1 MRPSKGGSSTIDTPM
16 RARPFAPYS
25 ASSTR
30 AFGGISPIE
39 GKAEGSGGSSTRTDA
54 SMPGG
59 SPTLA
64 AGGFDTPAHLRML
77 CEEGCRTAVL
87 GKTERTVGWE
97 GDGDP
102 IRTGLVRHCKG
113 KPAATDRPRLPSLSH
128 SFTLDFLIGII
139 GSKEDAQDIMRQTRR
154 FL

>member
-1 MRPSKGGSSTIDTPM
+1 MRPSKGGSITIDTPM
-16 RARPFAPYS
+16 RARPFEPYS

-30 AFGGISPIE
+30 AFGGILPIE

-54 SMPGG
+54 SMPWG

-64 AGGFDTPAHLRML
+64 AGGFDTPEHLRML

-102 IRTGLVRHCKG
+102 IMTELVRHCHG
-113 KPAATDRPRLPSLSH
+113 
-128 SFTLDFLIGII
+128 
-139 GSKEDAQDIMRQTRR
+139 ETRSNG
-154 FL
+154 

>member
-1 MRPSKGGSSTIDTPM
+1 MRPSKGGSITIDIPM
-16 RARPFAPYS
+16 RARPFEPYS

-39 GKAEGSGGSSTRTDA
+39 GKAGGSGGSSTRTDA
-54 SMPGG
+54 SMLWA
-59 SPTLA
+59 SRTLA
-64 AGGFDTPAHLRML
+64 AGGSDTREHLRML

-102 IRTGLVRHCKG
+102 TMRGLVRHCHG
-113 KPAATDRPRLPSLSH
+113 
-128 SFTLDFLIGII
+128 
-139 GSKEDAQDIMRQTRR
+139 ETRSNG
-154 FL
+154 